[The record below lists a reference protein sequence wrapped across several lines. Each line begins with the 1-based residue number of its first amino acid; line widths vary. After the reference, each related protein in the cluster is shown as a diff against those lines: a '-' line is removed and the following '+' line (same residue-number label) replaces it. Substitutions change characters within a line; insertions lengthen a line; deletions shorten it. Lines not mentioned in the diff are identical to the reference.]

1 MDSSS
6 NYFVSVSC
14 VSVIFINKYN
24 KPIRIW
30 KTISKT
36 SFKGFVVPG
45 NIYKLKTMVANQN
58 KPVVYHAEA
67 LAEKSSRLLLE
78 GQESISILPFDCDD
92 TFMNVTVT
100 TAASVHQ
107 NGCLQ
112 SQGGNSDGSCC
123 HFPFTYKN
131 NSYNSCIN
139 KDREAL
145 WCATTTNFDK
155 KGKWGFCWE
164 LSSYNIKHPSLH
176 LTFPFTVQNL

>member
-1 MDSSS
+1 M
-6 NYFVSVSC
+6 
-14 VSVIFINKYN
+14 IFINKYN

-107 NGCLQ
+107 NGKVDQ
-112 SQGGNSDGSCC
+112 
-123 HFPFTYKN
+123 
-131 NSYNSCIN
+131 
-139 KDREAL
+139 
-145 WCATTTNFDK
+145 CACVIDSM
-155 KGKWGFCWE
+155 
-164 LSSYNIKHPSLH
+164 LYSLASRYIAK
-176 LTFPFTVQNL
+176 VQT